1 MKNSLPIF
9 ILLALGFAGCE
20 TNAAKTPQS
29 LVELQDATSA
39 QCPSGGT
46 VIVTGTDKNSSGALD
61 EDEITGTRV
70 VCNGVDSRTL
80 VRVLEESPGV
90 NCAEGGQRI
99 ETGAD
104 DDADGVLDDGE
115 VDEVSYVCNG
125 ATGQSSL
132 IRSDAEPAGE
142 HCGEGGTA
150 ISSGLDD
157 NGNGVLDDDEIDQT
171 EYVCNGLPGS
181 GMNSLVSVLAE
192 SAGANCP
199 SGGYGIRSGL
209 DTNGDFL
216 LQPGEVQNTVYVC
229 DGSNGAT
236 SLIRREDEP
245 AGGNCPFGGQVV
257 LTGLDADGNGYLDDM
272 EAQNTSY
279 VCHGADGADGIDGLN
294 NLFETAPEPAGATC
308 AAGGLWILSGPDS
321 DGDGVLDSGEI
332 QVQEVVCN
340 GLDGL
345 DGSDGTD
352 GTDGTDGYNS
362 LVLVT
367 AEPVGANCATGG
379 QKIQAGLDLDRDG
392 VLDPGEATQTQYVCQ
407 GADGSDGLQSLV
419 TVTVEPAGVH
429 CAGGGILVQGGLD
442 GDGDGILD
450 AGEVT
455 QTQYV
460 CDGADGLDGLDGTDG
475 LQSLVRQTAEPAGA
489 NCAAGG
495 TRIQSGL
502 DLNSSGVLD
511 AGEVLQTQYVCN
523 GADGSDGSNGLTAL
537 VRQTAEP
544 AGANCATGGTRL
556 DSGLDANVNGTLD
569 SAEVAQ
575 TRYICNGIH
584 GADGSDGS
592 DGLTSLL
599 RQTAEP
605 VGANCATGGTKVQ
618 SGLDLNGSGVLDL
631 GEVTST
637 QYVCNGMAGADGSD
651 GTDGLTSLV
660 RVTLE

>member
-229 DGSNGAT
+229 DGSDGAT

-605 VGANCATGGTKVQ
+605 VGANCATGGTKV
-618 SGLDLNGSGVLDL
+618 
-631 GEVTST
+631 
-637 QYVCNGMAGADGSD
+637 
-651 GTDGLTSLV
+651 
-660 RVTLE
+660 